1 MIDLNASKL
10 KSKKVKLG
18 TTVLDTT
25 LLAIR
30 DAQVRRDEAKTPGDV
45 IDLLADLLLDVEP
58 NVARELMNFCS
69 EKALAISKQL
79 GAFGMHASEGFA
91 LAEMSRE
98 QRRYSMLADFLRGY
112 CDIRLPEA
120 SDLTK
125 LELRDGDYA
134 IVPASWLILNKE
146 RASSCGFVY
155 VIEIKGGSRYNAP
168 HFIYP
173 SEHDGDIGQ
182 VEREDVLSHIEVVWP
197 DISKVLA
204 EEVTLR
210 SSENGVLLNGEEH
223 LLGPIVCFYL
233 LPEASRCRRPVDAPY
248 GALVVRHND

>member
-30 DAQVRRDEAKTPGDV
+30 DAQVRHDEAKTPGDV

-58 NVARELMNFCS
+58 GVARELMNFCS
-69 EKALAISKQL
+69 EKALAISKKM
-79 GAFGMHASEGFA
+79 GAFGMHSSEGFA
-91 LAEMSRE
+91 LAEMTRE

-112 CDIRLPEA
+112 CDIRLPES
-120 SDLTK
+120 SDLIK
-125 LELRDGDYA
+125 LDLRDGDYA
-134 IVPASWLILNKE
+134 IVPASWLILNQE
-146 RASSCGFVY
+146 LASSCEFVY

-173 SEHDGDIGQ
+173 SDHDGDISQ
-182 VEREDVLSHIEVVWP
+182 AEREDILARIEGVWP

-204 EEVTLR
+204 EEVALR
-210 SSENGVLLNGEEH
+210 SNENGIPLNGEEH

-233 LPEASRCRRPVDAPY
+233 LPEASRCRRPEDAPY
-248 GALVVRHND
+248 GAMVVRHNG